1 MKDAT
6 QPDLKIVP
14 PEGGPGQTTDDGKG
28 QADPAN
34 ADARSEGIFK
44 RAGKVFSKYGV
55 TFRKGPGRP
64 RLDGSPGKADEIISK
79 IPAAGPVPGQAVAAS
94 LDPSL
99 DQAFIQD
106 CLQAATE
113 GLVAFGDSQLK
124 RVATRVSGDKNYAA
138 ALVSNT
144 TPSKPELERI
154 AKLEALLIK
163 KYQIDTKY
171 LCEFALAFCVI
182 GIGTRYM
189 TAMTELRQFAD
200 PDDHESKIVRKMG
213 GTDE

>member
-1 MKDAT
+1 MNEVR
-6 QPDLKIVP
+6 PDLKIVP
-14 PEGGPGQTTDDGKG
+14 PPQPAPGAATDDGKG

-64 RLDGSPGKADEIISK
+64 RNDGAPGKADEVLSN
-79 IPAAGPVPGQAVAAS
+79 IPLAGPVPGQAVAAS

-113 GLVAFGDSQLK
+113 GFIGFADSQLK
-124 RVATRVSGDKNYAA
+124 RVASRVSGDKNYAA
-138 ALVSNT
+138 ALVQNT

-163 KYQIDTKY
+163 KYQIDTRY

-189 TAMTELRQFAD
+189 TAMSELREFAA
-200 PDDHESKIVRKMG
+200 PEDHESKIVKKMG
-213 GTDE
+213 AE